1 MTKATVLIEEN
12 HNLIYSYLHKMRLDI
27 EEYYDLA
34 AMRDIAE
41 RLHVSQASISR
52 MLAFIKEKVYE

>member
-27 EEYYDLA
+27 KEVLSLALSGMTQRDCRTVTCQSGEYKPYACL
-34 AMRDIAE
+34 
-41 RLHVSQASISR
+41 
-52 MLAFIKEKVYE
+52 Y

>member
-1 MTKATVLIEEN
+1 MTQ
-12 HNLIYSYLHKMRLDI
+12 
-27 EEYYDLA
+27 
-34 AMRDIAE
+34 RDIAE

>member
-12 HNLIYSYLHKMRLDI
+12 HNLIYSYLHK
-27 EEYYDLA
+27 
-34 AMRDIAE
+34 
-41 RLHVSQASISR
+41 LHVSQASISR

>member
-27 EEYYDLA
+27 
-34 AMRDIAE
+34 AE

-52 MLAFIKEKVYE
+52 MLVFIKEKVYE